1 MNESVELNESLRA
14 DYLILGFADEGRR
27 AEDGLFGL
35 LDTGFWVEVVMFVL
49 SSLSSFSN
57 IESLIGF

>member
-1 MNESVELNESLRA
+1 MFFGAFFVYHGFMNESVELNESLRA

-35 LDTGFWVEVVMFVL
+35 LDTGF
-49 SSLSSFSN
+49 
-57 IESLIGF
+57 